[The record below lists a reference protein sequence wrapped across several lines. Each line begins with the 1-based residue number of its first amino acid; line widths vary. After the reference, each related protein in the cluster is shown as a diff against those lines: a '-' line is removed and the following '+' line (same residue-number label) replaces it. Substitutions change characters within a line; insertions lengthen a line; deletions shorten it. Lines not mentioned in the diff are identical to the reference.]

1 MAMLDIHHILCIRVL
16 EDSAECGVFV
26 INIYCDE
33 PLLLQHWCRKTAFRN
48 GQVEQTDVNLQK
60 VAEMDFVLRV
70 LQRAPN
76 VPNSHYW
83 GPFVLGLCLDAAH
96 FRFRLPA
103 QARSFSI
110 MQDIMEECGELTLF
124 RWASRL
130 AAGKK
135 QLL

>member
-1 MAMLDIHHILCIRVL
+1 MLGHILCIRVL

-26 INIYCDE
+26 INVYCDE

-60 VAEMDFVLRV
+60 AAEIDFVLRA
-70 LQRAPN
+70 LHRAPN

-83 GPFVLGLCLDAAH
+83 GPFVLALCLDAVR

-103 QARSFSI
+103 GVHNFSI
-110 MQDIMEECGELTLF
+110 IQDIMQESGELILF
-124 RWASRL
+124 R
-130 AAGKK
+130 
-135 QLL
+135 